1 MVYRT
6 VRVWV
11 FTKGSTSGLFARNSV
26 FVLFYF
32 LVVHTKFITSR
43 YIVSIFEFSP
53 RIAALAPPNIDFVL
67 LVLTGLEEGGR
78 MLSKG
83 FEFIIC
89 KYFIVPT

>member
-1 MVYRT
+1 MSVGVYKRINIGIICAKF
-6 VRVWV
+6 RIC
-11 FTKGSTSGLFARNSV
+11 FILFPCCS
-26 FVLFYF
+26 YKI
-32 LVVHTKFITSR
+32 HYI

-89 KYFIVPT
+89 KYFILPT